1 MFRFAQHDTLERR
14 RQCAAAWLFEQRAAR
29 FLKCRVRDHNRGW
42 RIRRSGVIH
51 PLHFW
56 PERCVFGLRSSNID
70 WSPNAHQCVKF
81 CCRFTMQPNAA
92 MRVRGWMDIALMK
105 TVRGSKLTPI
115 THWISDVTARAAPG
129 GGYYSAALHAEAI
142 RSRPLVL
149 LLGINREVASRCGLR
164 SHTYINGGGHQASVA
179 LHYID
184 ILLGKRNQ
192 HSHLGWVVRFIR
204 GDVIRP
210 ARAHMASR
218 SATAEQQYRRAGA
231 QQN

>member
-1 MFRFAQHDTLERR
+1 MRVVYSLHLWSKGGVLRLRGSNVYRRADPHER
-14 RQCAAAWLFEQRAAR
+14 
-29 FLKCRVRDHNRGW
+29 
-42 RIRRSGVIH
+42 
-51 PLHFW
+51 
-56 PERCVFGLRSSNID
+56 
-70 WSPNAHQCVKF
+70 VKF
-81 CCRFTMQPNAA
+81 CRRFAVQPNAA
-92 MRVRGWMDIALMK
+92 MRMRGWMDVPLME
-105 TVRGSKLTPI
+105 TVGGSKLAPI
-115 THWISDVTARAAPG
+115 THWISDVTTRPTTG
-129 GGYYSAALHAEAI
+129 GGYYSVALHAEAI

-149 LLGINREVASRCGLR
+149 LFGINSEVASRCGLR

-184 ILLGKRNQ
+184 VLLGKRNQ

-218 SATAEQQYRRAGA
+218 SATAEQQCRRAGA